1 MKFLRLLSLFVFSF
15 VFFSLTVG
23 SVLAQAPYTTPGGGS
38 CVNNPTPG
46 PGQPANDCEDPPEDF
61 CPRGPNGE
69 NCIGTS
75 RVCQSGT
82 CLYPCLTTGVCAQ
95 SAQCTNWVINGS
107 EQHHEDGR
115 CFQNWKCT
123 AGTGDWTSITIQIRQ
138 CGDSPN
144 GPTGGGGGGGTPT
157 PGGGTPTPTPAY
169 RFQGNIYQ
177 DASAVPIGIG
187 GSSNVCAGDTSVG
200 VAGAGSVSIQRT
212 GESKTQTLG
221 GGTVSY
227 SIQTNTA
234 NGDYQVALN
243 LPFPPPDPENA
254 WVCACNADPSD
265 QYRCLYTSQQPSQ
278 GNSGTNFFVK
288 LANTSNTAWFQ
299 TLGGSSFAFGS
310 IESNIPFDTCT
321 APLCT
326 PALIAT
332 DPAGTVDS
340 PGFALTDSG
349 EIVTS
354 ASGGVY
360 VHGENS
366 RSSASQAMGLGVRV
380 PMENYAYFYA
390 KMGDKAQNLANAGK
404 PVQEPGLGVYRY
416 NGNLVI
422 DEENIWNVANNEQ
435 IIVFVDGNLTLD
447 DEPGGEHRLTTVA
460 PGGNGFLMFI
470 VRGNITVTEN
480 VGYNDIA
487 TNPASA
493 DVASV
498 EGVFVADGTLTIAS
512 AGTAISGGGG
522 GGSSSLD
529 VEYLVVGGGGGGGG
543 VGGNGYGG
551 GGGGGGQVITS
562 SASLEPGSVSV
573 TIGSGGTAG
582 ASGGTNNGG
591 NGSSSSLGSLATAT
605 GGGGGAGGAT
615 SPYPARAG
623 SNGASGGG
631 GSRTAGAGGTGSPGG
646 NGGAG
651 QDASPYVG
659 GGGGGAGGNGAT
671 GTAGGAGGSGNS
683 VWSSTYGAGGS
694 GKAYTSAGAGAAGAA
709 NTGNGGGGAA
719 TGNTASYAGG
729 AGGSGVVRIR
739 YAGSPVATGGT
750 ITESGG
756 YTYHTFTSDGTFT
769 VSGSS
774 DGGVSDRKFIGAGT
788 FVGWGGVA
796 LNRDYGGGSNPELN
810 NTSPT
815 EVFIFRPDF
824 IVNAPREVKS
834 AQMTWR
840 EVEPSF

>member
-1 MKFLRLLSLFVFSF
+1 MRRIFLVVVATFLFLFPPKTF
-15 VFFSLTVG
+15 
-23 SVLAQAPYTTPGGGS
+23 AQYTTP
-38 CVNNPTPG
+38 TPG
-46 PGQPANDCEDPPEDF
+46 AGNECTSENVQQACQNGIAVCPPVNGNQCLGESIFCQNGYCKYTCVTTGICYNQNNTCTQWSEPGAPST
-61 CPRGPNGE
+61 GVNG
-69 NCIGTS
+69 
-75 RVCQSGT
+75 VCYQRYT
-82 CLYPCLTTGVCAQ
+82 CL
-95 SAQCTNWVINGS
+95 
-107 EQHHEDGR
+107 
-115 CFQNWKCT
+115 
-123 AGTGDWTSITIQIRQ
+123 AGTGNWSGMVDIRV
-138 CGDSPN
+138 CGDSPT
-144 GPTGGGGGGGTPT
+144 GGGGGGGGGTPT

-460 PGGNGFLMFI
+460 SGGNGFLMFI

-480 VGYNDIA
+480 VGYDDIA

-498 EGVFVADGTLTIAS
+498 EGVFVADGTLTVAS
-512 AGTAISGGGG
+512 AGTAIPGGG

-573 TIGSGGTAG
+573 TIGDGGTAG

-591 NGSSSSLGSLATAT
+591 NGNSSSLGSLATAT

-631 GSRTAGAGGTGSPGG
+631 GSRTAGAGGTGNPGG

-651 QDASPYVG
+651 QDAGPYVG

-671 GTAGGAGGSGNS
+671 GAAGGAGGSGNS

-694 GKAYTSAGAGAAGAA
+694 GKAYTSAGTGVAGAA
-709 NTGNGGGGAA
+709 NTGNGGGGAS

-729 AGGSGVVRIR
+729 VGGSGVVRIR

-774 DGGVSDRKFIGAGT
+774 GGGVSDRKFIGAGT